1 MPDDVDEADLCA
13 ALASQRL
20 IAQKKAELQQAQ
32 AQHGADL
39 KRLSRRL
46 SLRRIA
52 QLMEYRSDTSV
63 RRAIDL
69 AAKNAPQQVA

>member
-1 MPDDVDEADLCA
+1 MDHDVDEADIRA

-39 KRLSRRL
+39 ERLNRRL

-52 QLMEYRSDTSV
+52 QLMRYRSDTSV

-69 AAKNAPQQVA
+69 AAKNTPQQAA